1 MNKFLQI
8 FSMFLLIGI
17 LFINDAPAQSFENGI
32 ISVTLSTYGRVR
44 ISGATVNDRQ
54 IDRSSILVGYTT
66 DEVFDYH
73 NDAENVDTSRTI
85 VSPSLSDYEAFVSI
99 DNSYNIPP
107 FPPDVRVKINAY
119 GWNAAGYVI
128 VKFRVINM
136 EANNWNST
144 LIGMEV
150 IPQIDGV
157 YGFETVEWVV
167 SDDVM
172 DIYSD
177 PSTHIGYKV
186 LNAPMASLK
195 TFDWYSGYNSFDS
208 DLWSWLNYAGYDT
221 TYECLTADG
230 TVSVFKQGGVNI
242 NAGDSTDMYV
252 GIAIGSDQAV
262 MLANMD
268 SAAAKYD
275 EVFGVTTIEG
285 EDFAPSKFELVQN
298 FPNPFNPTTKIKF
311 SLPTNEMTHLVVF
324 NMLGQEVV
332 TLVNDQLSS
341 GAHEIEFN
349 ASELPSGIYFYTL
362 QAGNLN
368 ITKKMVFLK

>member
-1 MNKFLQI
+1 MIKFLRI
-8 FSMFLLIGI
+8 FSVFLLTGI
-17 LFINDAPAQSFENGI
+17 LFTNDALAQSFEDGI

-44 ISGATVNDRQ
+44 ISGVTVNDIQ
-54 IDRSSILVGYTT
+54 IDRSSILVGYTA

-85 VSPSLSDYEAFVSI
+85 ASPSLSDYEAFVSI

-107 FPPDVRVKINAY
+107 IPPAAFVKINAY

-136 EANNWNST
+136 EASNWNST

-150 IPQIDGV
+150 IPEIDGA

-177 PSTHIGYKV
+177 PSTHIGYKI
-186 LNAPMASLK
+186 LNVPMASLK
-195 TFDWYSGYNSFDS
+195 TFDWYSGYNDFDS

-230 TVSVFKQGGVNI
+230 TVSVFKQGGVDI
-242 NAGDSTDMYV
+242 AAGDSTDMYV
-252 GIAIGSDQAV
+252 GIAIGSDQAA

-275 EVFGVTTIEG
+275 EVFGVSAILG
-285 EDFAPSKFELVQN
+285 EDFVPSKFELAQN

-311 SLPTNEMTHLVVF
+311 SLPTAEKTRLVVF
-324 NMLGQEVV
+324 NMLGQEVA
-332 TLVNDQLSS
+332 TLLNNQLTAGSY
-341 GAHEIEFN
+341 EIDFN

-362 QAGNLN
+362 QAGNLTM
-368 ITKKMVFLK
+368 TKKMVFLK